1 VALRSDIDL
10 GDRCDIRVVAALGAA
25 NACRFPRG
33 RGDCHRLAVD
43 TRVQALVRAAS
54 EPNAMT
60 ASPEQMPDAIA
71 AASTHKPSKYWA
83 IFSVMFLLV
92 LVLGVAAPIALL
104 IWQSA
109 ATTAAVRG
117 GSAGAFVSAT
127 ASQGGF
133 LSTPLTNVQTT
144 LGSVVVQGAFS
155 APRGRALAVEELNKT
170 GLHLCAV
177 GDLET
182 CLPLAGQWAG
192 ELTATP
198 QAAGAFDFVG
208 HGLSRDNLDRWLGAG
223 LMVAFIALLG
233 VIAGAVPRIL
243 A

>member
-1 VALRSDIDL
+1 
-10 GDRCDIRVVAALGAA
+10 
-25 NACRFPRG
+25 
-33 RGDCHRLAVD
+33 
-43 TRVQALVRAAS
+43 
-54 EPNAMT
+54 MT
-60 ASPEQMPDAIA
+60 ANPEQMPDAIA
-71 AASTHKPSKYWA
+71 AAPTHKPSKYWE
-83 IFSVMFLLV
+83 IFSVVFVLA

-109 ATTAAVRG
+109 ATTAAVRS

-144 LGSVVVQGAFS
+144 LGSVVVQGTFS
-155 APRGRALAVEELNKT
+155 APRGRALDVEELNKT

-192 ELTATP
+192 DLNATP

-208 HGLSRDNLDRWLGAG
+208 HGLSRGNLDRWLGAG
-223 LMVAFIALLG
+223 LMVTFIALLG

>member
-1 VALRSDIDL
+1 
-10 GDRCDIRVVAALGAA
+10 
-25 NACRFPRG
+25 
-33 RGDCHRLAVD
+33 
-43 TRVQALVRAAS
+43 
-54 EPNAMT
+54 M
-60 ASPEQMPDAIA
+60 ASPESPQA
-71 AASTHKPSKYWA
+71 AVAATPERQLSRSWEV
-83 IFSVMFLLV
+83 FSVVFLLV

-104 IWQSA
+104 IWESA
-109 ATTAAVRG
+109 ATTAAVRS

-144 LGSVVVQGAFS
+144 LGSVVVQGTFS

-198 QAAGAFDFVG
+198 QAAGVFDFVG
-208 HGLSRDNLDRWLGAG
+208 HGLSRGNLDRWLGAG
-223 LMVAFIALLG
+223 LMVTFIALLG